1 MEFIANNK
9 VERLKKCRTMKYELS
24 KECVCHNNNFFR
36 VGLETFK
43 IIVIAFTVFE
53 PKRIIE
59 YGVVFVEITN
69 LVTACTGINQIENA
83 FFVLDFEQVWKF
95 RKGKISL
102 ATARRSNNKVEF
114 GYAE

>member
-24 KECVCHNNNFFR
+24 EECVCHNNNFFR

-43 IIVIAFTVFE
+43 IIVIAFTFFE
-53 PKRIIE
+53 PKGIIE
-59 YGVVFVEITN
+59 YSVVFVEITN

-83 FFVLDFEQVWKF
+83 FFVFDFEQVWKF

>member
-24 KECVCHNNNFFR
+24 EECVCHNNNFFR
-36 VGLETFK
+36 FSLKTLK
-43 IIVIAFTVFE
+43 IIVIAFTLLE

-59 YGVVFVEITN
+59 YSVVFVEITN